1 MYTIY
6 RTYTLYTIPYIHVDT
21 SLLTD
26 AIVDPLVAKSLNG
39 TLAPTFSWIASI
51 PPLIFAATFYSLL
64 RLDAKDNRKFSQNIF
79 SENQNFQA
87 STTGPIRQILT
98 LGKGFFK
105 GTLGDQLTT
114 FGIHWA
120 TCCPSDVLH
129 SQIGEGENLEGEGR
143 K

>member
-1 MYTIY
+1 MLKATEN
-6 RTYTLYTIPYIHVDT
+6 P
-21 SLLTD
+21 
-26 AIVDPLVAKSLNG
+26 K
-39 TLAPTFSWIASI
+39 
-51 PPLIFAATFYSLL
+51 IFV
-64 RLDAKDNRKFSQNIF
+64 SQN
-79 SENQNFQA
+79 QNLQA
-87 STTGPIRQILT
+87 STGPIRQILT

-129 SQIGEGENLEGEGR
+129 SQIGEGENLEGGGR